1 MYDHVMSTRIFTSIL
16 HKMFI
21 GALKIMR
28 KSAKTLNS
36 NDYLSH
42 DNYMSH
48 ILGESILVE
57 KVTLN
62 TLDDV

>member
-1 MYDHVMSTRIFTSIL
+1 
-16 HKMFI
+16 
-21 GALKIMR
+21 MR
-28 KSAKTLNS
+28 KSVKTLNS